1 MLFLLWFCS
10 PLPRRGLL
18 VRVRFLVKGRVC
30 RSPFCVK
37 FLTLHS
43 SLFGIITHSPNF
55 MILLT
60 PPQNVGK
67 HSLSKPITFV
77 LSLQSS
83 FFLHLCQNEVLL
95 KRGFWVFTG
104 CICLILSCPTL
115 TSRECICL
123 SAEWLKHG
131 SECSYQQEYL
141 GSVFQWNQESKDPN
155 HTAILKGKDIA
166 EFIQKKNVVSKISA
180 SLHQFQLAL
189 FSHLFSHFD
198 WLFYLGFSCT
208 SDMHTL

>member
-18 VRVRFLVKGRVC
+18 ARVRFLVKGRVC

-37 FLTLHS
+37 FLTLHP
-43 SLFGIITHSPNF
+43 SLFAIITHSPNF

-83 FFLHLCQNEVLL
+83 FLLCIYVRMRFCSKEDFGVLL
-95 KRGFWVFTG
+95 VAFAWY
-104 CICLILSCPTL
+104 CPVL
-115 TSRECICL
+115 LLPCVCL
-123 SAEWLKHG
+123 SAEWLEHG

-155 HTAILKGKDIA
+155 RTAILKGKDIS
-166 EFIQKKNVVSKISA
+166 ECIQKKKVVSKISA

-198 WLFYLGFSCT
+198 WSFYLGFSCKN
-208 SDMHTL
+208 DMHTL